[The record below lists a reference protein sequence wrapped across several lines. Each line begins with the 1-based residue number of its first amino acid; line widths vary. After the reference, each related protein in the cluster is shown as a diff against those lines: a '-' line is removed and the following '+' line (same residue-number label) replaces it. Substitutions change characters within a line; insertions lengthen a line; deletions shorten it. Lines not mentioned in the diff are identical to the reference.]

1 MSVGQSSW
9 AERALRRPSAGHQ
22 RRVSLLGAILGSC
35 HRNGALPTM
44 RITQEP
50 DIGDDMGECVV
61 GSLQY
66 EEIVQWLLV
75 MGDDM
80 NQYTPIYSGLSSCI
94 VSYVRR
100 FGAPPCESLWE
111 WVKG

>member
-1 MSVGQSSW
+1 ME
-9 AERALRRPSAGHQ
+9 AIRRTPTKSFVARSDFRIVPPKQ
-22 RRVSLLGAILGSC
+22 RCL
-35 HRNGALPTM
+35 M
-44 RITQEP
+44 RITQYP
-50 DIGDDMGECVV
+50 DIGDDLGECVV
-61 GSLQY
+61 GQYMSISCQY

-80 NQYTPIYSGLSSCI
+80 NQSTPIYSGLSSSI

-111 WVKG
+111 WVKLGVAMDP